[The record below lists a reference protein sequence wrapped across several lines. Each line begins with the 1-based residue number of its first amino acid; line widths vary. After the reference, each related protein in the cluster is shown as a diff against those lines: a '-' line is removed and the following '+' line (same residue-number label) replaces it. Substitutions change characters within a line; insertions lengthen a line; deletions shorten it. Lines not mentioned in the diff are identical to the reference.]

1 MKDILSKPVDQCMSQ
16 PVFCVKRGE
25 TLKKV
30 FEIMDKHGI
39 LGLPVVDE
47 EEKVVGIVTESDLIA
62 HVTTLE
68 TPSALPLLGSLIYLQ
83 SPERFNESLKKHCAQ
98 TVEEMMVTPVVSV
111 EEGTSLKE
119 AIDKMAEHKINR
131 LPVVD
136 KTGKLLGILTRSDVV
151 HQLAQL
157 DVV

>member
-1 MKDILSKPVDQCMSQ
+1 MKDVLSKPVGQCMTKEVIS
-16 PVFCVKRGE
+16 VKRDE

-47 EEKVVGIVTESDLIA
+47 DGKVTGIVTESDLIA

-68 TPSALPLLGSLIYLQ
+68 APSAIPLLGSLIYLQ
-83 SPERFNESLKKHCAQ
+83 NPASFNDALKKHCAE
-98 TVEEMMVTPVVSV
+98 TVEEMMVTNVVTI
-111 EEGTSLKE
+111 EESAPLKE
-119 AIDKMAEHKINR
+119 AIDQMAEHKVNR

-136 KTGKLLGILTRSDVV
+136 KNGKLCGILTRSDIV
-151 HQLAQL
+151 HQLAHL
-157 DVV
+157 PNI